1 MLNLHIEHPEDTILT
16 GNLDFLKAIKSY
28 TVAPHGHISVKIDG
42 SPAIVWGTH
51 PVTHKFFVGTKSVF
65 NKKLIKVNYTHKDI
79 DNNHKGLVAIIL
91 HACLSSLPKTE
102 YIYQG
107 DFLGFGGDNTFQPNT
122 VTYVFPENVQQTIIV
137 APHTQYEIDQCVP
150 SPSINAL
157 RDTIAIPLYDQLEST
172 DKTFFYQPIAIMSV
186 NDSLKERIDFAL
198 QIAQLVKFLDKG
210 MAKALQYELNQHIK
224 QGRKIDSDDYGDS
237 GYGQLIGFY
246 NLIMEIKEELLSS
259 CKSNQVAMTLIEGEE
274 CDGEGYVF
282 HSGYGSFKLVDRRY
296 FSFYNFKLHKEWSG

>member
-1 MLNLHIEHPEDTILT
+1 MLNLHLEHPEDTILT
-16 GNLDFLKAIKSY
+16 GNLDFLKAVKSY
-28 TVAPHGHISVKIDG
+28 SVAPHGHISVKIDG

-91 HACLSSLPKTE
+91 HSCLSNLPKTE

-122 VTYVFPENVQQTIIV
+122 VTYVFPENVQQTIII

-157 RDTIAIPLYDQLEST
+157 RDTIAIPLYEQLEST

-186 NDSLKERIDFAL
+186 NDFLKERIDFAL
-198 QIAQLVKFLDKG
+198 QIAQLVKFLDKD

-224 QGRKIDSDDYGDS
+224 QDRKIDSDDYGDS

-246 NLIMEIKEELLSS
+246 NLVMEIKEALLYS

-282 HSGYGSFKLVDRRY
+282 HSGYGSFKLVDRKH

>member
-1 MLNLHIEHPEDTILT
+1 MLNLHLEHPEDTILT
-16 GNLDFLKAIKSY
+16 GNLDFLKAVKSY
-28 TVAPHGHISVKIDG
+28 SVAPHGHISVKIDG

-91 HACLSSLPKTE
+91 HSCLSNLPKTE

-157 RDTIAIPLYDQLEST
+157 RDTIAIPLYEQLEST

-186 NDSLKERIDFAL
+186 NDFVKERIDFAL
-198 QIAQLVKFLDKG
+198 QIAQLVKFLDKD
-210 MAKALQYELNQHIK
+210 MAKALQYELNQYIK
-224 QGRKIDSDDYGDS
+224 QDRKIDSDDYGDS

-246 NLIMEIKEELLSS
+246 NLVMEIKEALLYS

-282 HSGYGSFKLVDRRY
+282 HSGYGSFKLVDRKH

>member
-1 MLNLHIEHPEDTILT
+1 MLNLHLEHPEDTILT
-16 GNLDFLKAIKSY
+16 GNLDFLKAVKSY

-65 NKKLIKVNYTHKDI
+65 NKKLIKVNYTHRDI

-91 HACLSSLPKTE
+91 HSCLSNLPKTE

-137 APHTQYEIDQCVP
+137 APHTQYEIDQCVS

-157 RDTIAIPLYDQLEST
+157 RDTIAIPLYEQLEST

-186 NDSLKERIDFAL
+186 NDFVKERIDFAL
-198 QIAQLVKFLDKG
+198 QIAQLVKFLDKD

-224 QGRKIDSDDYGDS
+224 QDRKIDSDDYGDS

-246 NLIMEIKEELLSS
+246 NLVMEIKEALLYS

-282 HSGYGSFKLVDRRY
+282 HSGYGSFKLVDRKH

>member
-16 GNLDFLKAIKSY
+16 GSLDFLKAIKSY

-51 PVTHKFFVGTKSVF
+51 PITHKFFVGTKSVF

-150 SPSINAL
+150 SPSLNAL
-157 RDTIAIPLYDQLEST
+157 RDTIAIPLYEQLEST
-172 DKTFFYQPIAIMSV
+172 DKTFFYQPLAIMSI
-186 NDSLKERIDFAL
+186 NDSLKERVDFAL
-198 QIAQLVKFLDKG
+198 QIAQLVKFLDKD

-224 QGRKIDSDDYGDS
+224 QGRKIDSNDYGDS
-237 GYGQLIGFY
+237 GYGQLVGFY

-282 HSGYGSFKLVDRRY
+282 HSGYGSFKLIDRRY
-296 FSFYNFKLHKEWSG
+296 FSFYNFKLHQEWSG

>member
-1 MLNLHIEHPEDTILT
+1 MLNLHLEHPEDTILT
-16 GNLDFLKAIKSY
+16 GNLDFLKAVKSY

-91 HACLSSLPKTE
+91 HSCLSNLPKTE

-157 RDTIAIPLYDQLEST
+157 RDTIAIPLYEQLEST
-172 DKTFFYQPIAIMSV
+172 DKTFFYQPIAVMSV
-186 NDSLKERIDFAL
+186 NDFVKERIDFAL
-198 QIAQLVKFLDKG
+198 QIAQLVKFLDKD

-224 QGRKIDSDDYGDS
+224 QDRKIDSDDYGDS

-246 NLIMEIKEELLSS
+246 NLVMEIKEALLYS

-282 HSGYGSFKLVDRRY
+282 HSGYGSFKLVDRKH

>member
-1 MLNLHIEHPEDTILT
+1 MLNLHLEHPEDTILT
-16 GNLDFLKAIKSY
+16 GNLDFLKAVKSY
-28 TVAPHGHISVKIDG
+28 SVAPHGHISVKIDG

-65 NKKLIKVNYTHKDI
+65 NKKLIKVNYTHRDI
-79 DNNHKGLVAIIL
+79 DKNHKGLVAIIL
-91 HACLSSLPKTE
+91 HSCLSNLPKPAC
-102 YIYQG
+102 IYQG

-137 APHTQYEIDQCVP
+137 APHTVYEIDQCVP

-172 DKTFFYQPIAIMSV
+172 DKTFFYQPIAVMSV
-186 NDSLKERIDFAL
+186 NDFLKERIDFAL
-198 QIAQLVKFLDKG
+198 QIAQLVKFLDKD
-210 MAKALQYELNQHIK
+210 MAKALQYELNQYIK
-224 QGRKIDSDDYGDS
+224 QGKKIDSDDYGDS

-246 NLIMEIKEELLSS
+246 NLVMEIKEELLSS

>member
-1 MLNLHIEHPEDTILT
+1 M
-16 GNLDFLKAIKSY
+16 
-28 TVAPHGHISVKIDG
+28 
-42 SPAIVWGTH
+42 WGTH

-65 NKKLIKVNYTHKDI
+65 NKKLIKVNYTHRDI

-91 HACLSSLPKTE
+91 HSCLSNLPKTE
-102 YIYQG
+102 CIYQG

-150 SPSINAL
+150 SPSLNAL
-157 RDTIAIPLYDQLEST
+157 RDTIAIPLYEQLEST
-172 DKTFFYQPIAIMSV
+172 DKTFFYQPLAIMSI
-186 NDSLKERIDFAL
+186 NDSLKERVDFAL
-198 QIAQLVKFLDKG
+198 QIAQLVKFLDKD

-237 GYGQLIGFY
+237 GYGQLVGFY
-246 NLIMEIKEELLSS
+246 NLIMEIKEELLSC

-282 HSGYGSFKLVDRRY
+282 HSGYGSFKLIDRRY

>member
-150 SPSINAL
+150 SPSLNAL
-157 RDTIAIPLYDQLEST
+157 RDTIAIPLYEQLEST
-172 DKTFFYQPIAIMSV
+172 DKTFFYQPLAIMSI

-237 GYGQLIGFY
+237 GYGQLVGFY
-246 NLIMEIKEELLSS
+246 NLIMEIKEELLSC

-282 HSGYGSFKLVDRRY
+282 HSGYGSFKLIDRRY
-296 FSFYNFKLHKEWSG
+296 FSFYNFKLHQEWSG

>member
-1 MLNLHIEHPEDTILT
+1 MLNLHLEHPEDTILT
-16 GNLDFLKAIKSY
+16 GNLDFLKAVKSY
-28 TVAPHGHISVKIDG
+28 SVAPHGHISVKIDG

-157 RDTIAIPLYDQLEST
+157 RDTIAIPLYEQLEST
-172 DKTFFYQPIAIMSV
+172 DKTFFYQPLAIMSI
-186 NDSLKERIDFAL
+186 NDSLKERVDFAL
-198 QIAQLVKFLDKG
+198 QIAQLVKFLDKD

-237 GYGQLIGFY
+237 GYGQLVGFY
-246 NLIMEIKEELLSS
+246 NLIMEIKEELLSC

-282 HSGYGSFKLVDRRY
+282 HSGYGSFKLIDRRY
-296 FSFYNFKLHKEWSG
+296 FSFYNFKLHQEWSG

>member
-1 MLNLHIEHPEDTILT
+1 MLNLHLEHPEDTILT
-16 GNLDFLKAIKSY
+16 GNLDFLKAVKSY
-28 TVAPHGHISVKIDG
+28 SVAPHGHISVKIDG

-91 HACLSSLPKTE
+91 HSCLSNLPKTE

-137 APHTQYEIDQCVP
+137 APHTQYEIDQCVS

-157 RDTIAIPLYDQLEST
+157 RDTIAIPLYEQLEST

-186 NDSLKERIDFAL
+186 NDFLKERIDFAL
-198 QIAQLVKFLDKG
+198 QIAQLVKFLDKD

-224 QGRKIDSDDYGDS
+224 QDRKIDSDDYGDS

-246 NLIMEIKEELLSS
+246 NLVMEIKEALLYS

-282 HSGYGSFKLVDRRY
+282 HSGYGSFKLVDRRH
-296 FSFYNFKLHKEWSG
+296 FSYYNFNLAKEWSG

>member
-1 MLNLHIEHPEDTILT
+1 MLNIHLEHPEDTILT
-16 GNLDFLKAIKSY
+16 GNLDFLKAVKSY
-28 TVAPHGHISVKIDG
+28 SVAPHGHISVKIDG
-42 SPAIVWGTH
+42 SPAIVWGKH

-65 NKKLIKVNYTHKDI
+65 NKKLIKVNYTHRDI
-79 DNNHKGLVAIIL
+79 DKNHKGLVAIIL
-91 HACLSSLPKTE
+91 HSCLSNLPKTE
-102 YIYQG
+102 CIYQG

-137 APHTQYEIDQCVP
+137 APHTVYEIDQCVP

-210 MAKALQYELNQHIK
+210 MAKALQ
-224 QGRKIDSDDYGDS
+224 
-237 GYGQLIGFY
+237 
-246 NLIMEIKEELLSS
+246 
-259 CKSNQVAMTLIEGEE
+259 
-274 CDGEGYVF
+274 
-282 HSGYGSFKLVDRRY
+282 
-296 FSFYNFKLHKEWSG
+296 

>member
-1 MLNLHIEHPEDTILT
+1 MLNLHLEHPEDTILT
-16 GNLDFLKAIKSY
+16 GNLDFLKAVKSY
-28 TVAPHGHISVKIDG
+28 SVAPHGHISVKIDG

-102 YIYQG
+102 CIYQG

-137 APHTQYEIDQCVP
+137 APHTVYEIDQCVP

-157 RDTIAIPLYDQLEST
+157 RDTIAIPLYEQLEST
-172 DKTFFYQPIAIMSV
+172 DKTFFYQPLAIMSI
-186 NDSLKERIDFAL
+186 NDSLKERVDFAL
-198 QIAQLVKFLDKG
+198 QIAQLVKFLDKD

-237 GYGQLIGFY
+237 GYGQLVGFY
-246 NLIMEIKEELLSS
+246 NLIMEIKEELLSC

-282 HSGYGSFKLVDRRY
+282 HSGYGSFKLIDRRY
-296 FSFYNFKLHKEWSG
+296 FSFYNFKLHQEWSG

>member
-1 MLNLHIEHPEDTILT
+1 M
-16 GNLDFLKAIKSY
+16 
-28 TVAPHGHISVKIDG
+28 
-42 SPAIVWGTH
+42 
-51 PVTHKFFVGTKSVF
+51 
-65 NKKLIKVNYTHKDI
+65 IKVNYTHRDI

-91 HACLSSLPKTE
+91 HSCLSNLPKTE
-102 YIYQG
+102 CIYQG

-137 APHTQYEIDQCVP
+137 APHTVYEIDQCVP

-210 MAKALQYELNQHIK
+210 MAKALQYELNQYIK
-224 QGRKIDSDDYGDS
+224 QGKKIDSNDYGDS

-246 NLIMEIKEELLSS
+246 NLVMEIKEELLSS